1 MYGSRTPRVQVCHSR
16 YLAREGVGG
25 SAREAVC
32 TSTAAGGGLSAA
44 ARRSSLLGGH
54 GKAAQIMPNEQPPP
68 KVRAAAKKIDLI
80 VPLQDFPHFGHL
92 RRGQP
97 DLDTKTKLR

>member
-1 MYGSRTPRVQVCHSR
+1 MYGSRAPRVQVCHSR
-16 YLAREGVGG
+16 YWAREGVGG

-54 GKAAQIMPNEQPPP
+54 GKVAQNMTNEQDPP
-68 KVRAAAKKIDLI
+68 KVRASAKKII
-80 VPLQDFPHFGHL
+80 S
-92 RRGQP
+92 
-97 DLDTKTKLR
+97 TKLETCTKDDTTERGRWASSQNLS